1 MVKTNET
8 KLVEI
13 SVLGMVS
20 HPAKSKPYIVS
31 SQGEI
36 KVLPGTGGVT
46 YNKRVGDICVGLM
59 ADHVEPGVSIKNI
72 ERTSDG
78 SSRYN
83 MALNVLACCGNEA
96 VVVGG
101 DAKGKKG
108 TVVGKHGGIEHILVD
123 FPNSVMNKLVIGDKI
138 QIRAIGAGL
147 ELINFPTIKVMNISP
162 KFLKAMMI
170 KESKRGLKVDV
181 SHIVPAKI
189 MGSGL
194 GTDNAYSG
202 DYDIQLFDKKIVKEY
217 GLEDLK
223 FGDLVAISDADSSY
237 GRIYKTGAV
246 TIGIVVHSDCYI
258 SGHGPGVTTLL
269 TTSEREI
276 IIPSIN
282 KKANIANLL
291 KLR

>member
-1 MVKTNET
+1 MIRTNET

-20 HPAKSKPYIVS
+20 HPEKSRPYIVS

-36 KVLPGTGGVT
+36 KVFPGTGGIT
-46 YNKRVGDICVGLM
+46 YNKRVGDICIGLM

-72 ERTSDG
+72 EKSPDG
-78 SSRYN
+78 GSGYN

-96 VVVGG
+96 IVITG

-108 TVVGKHGGIEHILVD
+108 VVVGKHGGIEHVLVD
-123 FPNSVMNKLVIGDKI
+123 FPPNVMDKLVIGDKI

-147 ELINFPTIKVMNISP
+147 ELIDFPMIKVMNISP
-162 KFLKAMMI
+162 KLLKAMMI
-170 KESKRGLKVDV
+170 KETKRGLKIGVT
-181 SHIVPAKI
+181 HIIPAKI

-194 GTDNAYSG
+194 GRDDAHSG
-202 DYDIQLFDKKIVKEY
+202 DYDIQLFDKQIVKEY
-217 GLEDLK
+217 HLEDLR
-223 FGDLVAISDADSSY
+223 FGDLVAICDADSSY
-237 GRIYKTGAV
+237 GRIYKTGAM
-246 TIGIVVHSDCYI
+246 TIGIIVHSDCYI

-269 TTSEREI
+269 TTSTRGI
-276 IIPSIN
+276 ITPFIN

-291 KLR
+291 KL